1 MTIVFKN
8 ALEEQ
13 KLEGEAHTHTPKKK
27 KKKTE
32 KAEK

>member
-1 MTIVFKN
+1 MTIAFKN
-8 ALEEQ
+8 VLEEQ

-27 KKKTE
+27 KIE